1 MNKKLFLGLACII
14 TLTSAYALLI
24 SFGNDLFD
32 FDQTVT
38 PHQVMQPPARSATRV
53 VGTYVPHLSP
63 LERKIDTSL
72 KGLQALEKDL
82 HQVTDSPQAQET
94 LNKKREDRDRT
105 AKLALERQRQ
115 RTKSSGSSWGR
126 SHGGSSGG
134 SGYNPWGSGSGHS
147 GRSGGYYGG
156 NSNNYNWAGSGSG
169 NSNNYRNAFN
179 DHGFEHDD
187 QDDSIKK
194 SDSSIKP
201 DSTPNG
207 YPIQKSQADQEAE
220 RTYTRL
226 ENAYKDVEKQL
237 ADMIELRKTQPN
249 QVERVQSLLAD
260 DSFTS
265 IATLCAEAA
274 AQRKSLNSDALE
286 VLEKNASSRTQ
297 ETKKSS
303 AKIQLSPSATRIN
316 ETITRHFQTL
326 VDDIAM
332 AATLSDYEGG
342 SPNPS
347 AKALLTKEIASRIG
361 KKTVDDAFQKR
372 ADHVL
377 KLWSS
382 ANPKLNSDIMQL
394 TSAGTRTAP
403 GGDDLDAARNAAKS
417 NITAAKD
424 KLAGLF
430 KNFPRT
436 TAGQISAEIKRLDT
450 ALANS

>member
-1 MNKKLFLGLACII
+1 MALGGAGK
-14 TLTSAYALLI
+14 S
-24 SFGNDLFD
+24 
-32 FDQTVT
+32 
-38 PHQVMQPPARSATRV
+38 SAT
-53 VGTYVPHLSP
+53 
-63 LERKIDTSL
+63 
-72 KGLQALEKDL
+72 
-82 HQVTDSPQAQET
+82 
-94 LNKKREDRDRT
+94 
-105 AKLALERQRQ
+105 LALNSMGGMMKGWQQ
-115 RTKSSGSSWGR
+115 GR
-126 SHGGSSGG
+126 SDLWKKEKEEFDKNMAKVKAVLEDAYKDADRAMKTLA
-134 SGYNPWGSGSGHS
+134 YN
-147 GRSGGYYGG
+147 R
-156 NSNNYNWAGSGSG
+156 
-169 NSNNYRNAFN
+169 
-179 DHGFEHDD
+179 
-187 QDDSIKK
+187 
-194 SDSSIKP
+194 
-201 DSTPNG
+201 
-207 YPIQKSQADQEAE
+207 QEAE
-220 RTYTRL
+220 ALAGQSAAKLGGQVLRQVL
-226 ENAYKDVEKQL
+226 NKQGVENYVKVLDNVYNDYKAVEKQL

-316 ETITRHFQTL
+316 ENITRHFQTL

-347 AKALLTKEIASRIG
+347 AKTLLTKEIASRIG

-372 ADHVL
+372 ANHVL

-382 ANPKLNSDIMQL
+382 ANPKLNADIMQL